1 VSSTEASR
9 PVGVALIGSGRMGA
23 YHAATLGQRLPSA
36 RLTAIADP
44 APGAAEKLAGALGAD
59 AAYTDAAEAFADPAV
74 EAVVIAAPSRFH
86 ADLIVAAAGAGKA
99 VFCEKPAALSLID
112 LDRAIDAVRA
122 AGVLLQVGFNR
133 RFAPD
138 WTAARAL
145 LDDGTLGTPRLV
157 RSVTRDPGGFDPS
170 RVAPDTIF
178 NETLIHDFDT
188 LRFLNPGAEAVEVY
202 AIADA
207 LVESDWRDR
216 GLLDTAVVTV
226 RFDNGAVGVAEAC
239 FEAKYGY
246 DVRGE
251 VFGSGGMATMGDG
264 RRTGMVFSGPAGRV
278 VDTARGDQE
287 LLAGAYVA
295 ELAAFVDAV
304 RGGAPAAVGGEDA
317 RAALAIALAAAESVR
332 SGRPVR
338 IEEVDK

>member
-1 VSSTEASR
+1 VSSTEVSR
-9 PVGVALIGSGRMGA
+9 PVEVALIGSGRMGA
-23 YHAATLGQRLPSA
+23 YHAATLGQRLPGA

-59 AAYTDAAEAFADPAV
+59 AAYTDAAQAFADPAV

-86 ADLIVAAAGAGKA
+86 AGLIVAAAEAGKA

-122 AGVLLQVGFNR
+122 AGVVLQVGFNR

-145 LDDGTLGTPRLV
+145 LDDGTLGSPRFV

-207 LVESDWRDR
+207 LVEPDWRDR

-239 FEAKYGY
+239 FEAAYGY

-264 RRTGMVFSGPAGRV
+264 RRTGMVFSGAAGRT
-278 VDTARGDQE
+278 VDTTRGDQE

-304 RGGAPAAVGGEDA
+304 RAGGPAQVGGEDA

-332 SGRPVR
+332 SGCPVR
-338 IEEVDK
+338 IEEVSK